1 MVAFPTETV
10 YGLGA
15 NALDE
20 RAVERIF
27 AAKGRPATSPLIVH
41 CASIEIARGLAKVW
55 SAEAERLATHFWPG
69 PLTLVVPKQDVIP
82 SRVTAGLPTVGLRV
96 PRHPVALALLEA
108 AGVPI
113 AAPSANPFMGLSPT
127 QLAHVLPSLADL
139 ILEGGPSDV
148 GIESTV
154 VSLVGAPTLL
164 RPGMIPLAELEQV
177 LGCPL
182 ARPLASA
189 VPTEVGAHASPGLH
203 PQHYS
208 PVTPLSLSQIPAT
221 GRGVWLR
228 ISQDRLA
235 SEQVQMPTE
244 PAYYAQRLYEVL
256 HRLDHQGWDWIA
268 VESPPASAD
277 WDGIR
282 DRLERAQ
289 HN

>member
-20 RAVERIF
+20 RAVDRIF

-41 CASIEIARGLAKVW
+41 CANIEVARGLAKVW

-82 SRVTAGLPTVGLRV
+82 GRVTAGLPTVGLRV

-127 QLAHVLPSLADL
+127 QSAHVLPSLADL

-154 VSLVGAPTLL
+154 VSLAGPPTLL
-164 RPGMIPLAELEQV
+164 RPGMIPRADLEQV
-177 LGCPL
+177 LGC
-182 ARPLASA
+182 AFASA
-189 VPTEVGAHASPGLH
+189 TAPHEAGAHASPGLH

-208 PVTPLSLSQIPAT
+208 PMTPLSLGQTPAI

-228 ISQDRLA
+228 ISQDRPA
-235 SEQVQMPTE
+235 SQQVQMPLE
-244 PAYYAQRLYEVL
+244 PALYAQRLYEVL
-256 HRLDHQGWDWIA
+256 HRVDHQGWDWIA
-268 VESPPASAD
+268 VESPPVSAA

>member
-20 RAVERIF
+20 QAVERIF

-41 CASIEIARGLAKVW
+41 CANTEIARNLAKVW
-55 SAEAERLATHFWPG
+55 SAEAERLAAHFWPG
-69 PLTLVVPKQDVIP
+69 PLTLVVPKRDIIP
-82 SRVTAGLPTVGLRV
+82 GRVTAGLPTVGLRV
-96 PRHPVALALLEA
+96 PRHPVALALMEA

-113 AAPSANPFMGLSPT
+113 AAPSANRFMGLSPT
-127 QLAHVLPSLADL
+127 QSAHVLPSLADL

-177 LGCPL
+177 LGC
-182 ARPLASA
+182 ALASTDGLIQA
-189 VPTEVGAHASPGLH
+189 GAHASPGLH
-203 PQHYS
+203 AQHYS
-208 PVTPLSLSQIPAT
+208 PATPLTLGKTPDT

-228 ISQDRLA
+228 ISQDRPA
-235 SEQVQMPTE
+235 SQQVQMPTE
-244 PAYYAQRLYEVL
+244 PALYAQRLYEEL

-268 VESPPASAD
+268 VETPPASAA

-289 HN
+289 HT

>member
-41 CASIEIARGLAKVW
+41 CANVDMARGLAKVW

-69 PLTLVVPKQDVIP
+69 PLTLVVPKRDLIP
-82 SRVTAGLPTVGLRV
+82 GRVTAGLPTVGLRV
-96 PRHPVALALLEA
+96 PRHPVALALLQA

-127 QLAHVLPSLADL
+127 RSAHVLPSLADL

-177 LGCPL
+177 LGC
-182 ARPLASA
+182 ALASTDA
-189 VPTEVGAHASPGLH
+189 PTDAGAHASPGLH
-203 PQHYS
+203 AQHYS
-208 PVTPLSLSQIPAT
+208 PATPLTLGKTPDT

-228 ISQDRLA
+228 ISQDRPA
-235 SEQVQMPTE
+235 THQVQMPTE
-244 PAYYAQRLYEVL
+244 PALYAQRLYEVL

-268 VESPPASAD
+268 VETPPASAA